1 MGVDVGESRGGTS
14 ADFTVREDET
24 ESGGLGWRGGGRRCE
39 TESGI
44 MRRTDSLT
52 GREEKCE
59 QRGVGGGEDF
69 FFLLLFLL
77 EG

>member
-1 MGVDVGESRGGTS
+1 MKQKEEG
-14 ADFTVREDET
+14 
-24 ESGGLGWRGGGRRCE
+24 RCE

-59 QRGVGGGEDF
+59 QRGAGGGEDF
-69 FFLLLFLL
+69 FLLFLL
-77 EG
+77 EGERKKEFF